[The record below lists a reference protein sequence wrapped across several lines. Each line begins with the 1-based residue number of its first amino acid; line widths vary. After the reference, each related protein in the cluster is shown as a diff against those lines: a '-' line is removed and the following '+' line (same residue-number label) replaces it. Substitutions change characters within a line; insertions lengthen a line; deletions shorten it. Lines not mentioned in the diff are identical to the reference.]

1 MDIYLPIA
9 NLSVNAIVIVLL
21 GGGVGFLSGMFGI
34 GGGFLTTPL
43 LIIYG
48 IPPTVA
54 AASSASQV
62 TGASVSGVFAHLRRG
77 GVDFKMGGVLVAGGM
92 VGSILGGWIFKLLQA
107 SGQIDTVIAVI
118 YVLLLGSIGSMM
130 AREAWTAIRATH
142 GGPPPR
148 ARKRRH
154 HPLIAALPLRTRFYA
169 SGLYI
174 SPLAPLLLGF
184 GVGILTILLGVGG
197 GFILVPAMLYLLGM
211 GTQVVVGTSLF
222 QTLFVTATA
231 TMVHA
236 TTTKAVDI
244 VLAALLLFGSVA
256 GAQVGARFA
265 SRVKPEYL
273 RMALAVI
280 VLLVAVR
287 ILLGLTWRPDEIFSV
302 DARYQPAPPPD
313 LPQNMLD
320 GRSGGG
326 AGWYRSSAMPKYC
339 VALLLAPLLMGQARP
354 APKPI
359 LVPDVSQRDIEIA
372 YSFTGA
378 DLLLFGAILYPG
390 GRLPDDDK
398 PADIVVVIKGP
409 SQPILLRE
417 KAKVAGI
424 WVNAARLRYSSAP
437 SFYAIASSRPVN
449 QPPLPRTTKDDSAT
463 TAPE

>member
-154 HPLIAALPLRTRFYA
+154 HPLVAALPLRTRFYA

-184 GVGILTILLGVGG
+184 GVGILTILLGIGG

-244 VLAALLLFGSVA
+244 VLAALLLLGSVA

-280 VLLVAVR
+280 VLLVAIR

-302 DARYQPAPPPD
+302 DA
-313 LPQNMLD
+313 
-320 GRSGGG
+320 S
-326 AGWYRSSAMPKYC
+326 
-339 VALLLAPLLMGQARP
+339 
-354 APKPI
+354 
-359 LVPDVSQRDIEIA
+359 
-372 YSFTGA
+372 
-378 DLLLFGAILYPG
+378 
-390 GRLPDDDK
+390 
-398 PADIVVVIKGP
+398 
-409 SQPILLRE
+409 
-417 KAKVAGI
+417 
-424 WVNAARLRYSSAP
+424 
-437 SFYAIASSRPVN
+437 
-449 QPPLPRTTKDDSAT
+449 
-463 TAPE
+463 